1 MEDNVLEFRNAV
13 YSRADGTQIDVE
25 INHPVL
31 GWVPFTAS
39 ANDVEEHGRA
49 LFAKAISLAALFVE
63 PVYTIEE
70 TRAMMP
76 SLTARQFWMA
86 AANIDIDK
94 DVIIAAI
101 KADVPD
107 TIDRKMMIAEL
118 ESGSF
123 ERTNVTIVEVMDLM
137 DIPAYQADD
146 LWIWAAQL

>member
-1 MEDNVLEFRNAV
+1 MNIEVKSAKFGKTNEILFELNLGDEVITNC
-13 YSRADGTQIDVE
+13 YRADDPYSGE
-25 INHPVL
+25 IGAYLTDWITANHASIA
-31 GWVPFTAS
+31 PF
-39 ANDVEEHGRA
+39 
-49 LFAKAISLAALFVE
+49 IE

-70 TRAMMP
+70 IRARMP
-76 SLTARQFWMA
+76 NLTARQFWMA

-107 TIDRKMMIAEL
+107 GVDRKMMIAEL

-123 ERTNVTIVEVMDLM
+123 ERTNDTIVEVMDLM
-137 DIPAYQADD
+137 EIPAYQADD